1 MKEYLDIDIWDRKEV
16 FQYFRTLAD
25 PTFSV
30 VVDVDVTKAYQL
42 VGKTRSSFFV
52 KYLYA
57 CMKAINSV
65 ENLKYRIEGNK
76 IAIYDVINASAT
88 IARADTTYGFSFIN
102 FSENFTVFNEN
113 FKKEKKRIQNS
124 TNLFPQIKSLDCI
137 YCSVLPWISFTSH
150 KEPNSGNKDDSL
162 PRLAFGGVKEK
173 PVEAKQ
179 ADTSPEAEE
188 FSSVTVNASVEE
200 VRQGLKTKQQDIDT
214 GEIFSKISR

>member
-1 MKEYLDIDIWDRKEV
+1 MKEYLDIDTWDRKEV

-30 VVDVDVTKAYQL
+30 VVDVDVTKTYQL

-65 ENLKYRIEGNK
+65 ENLKYRIEDNK
-76 IAIYDVINASAT
+76 IAVYDVINASAT
-88 IARADTTYGFSFIN
+88 IARADTTYGFSFID

-150 KEPNSGNKDDSL
+150 KEPNSGNKDDSV

-173 PVEAKQ
+173 KGKILMPV
-179 ADTSPEAEE
+179 SIN
-188 FSSVTVNASVEE
+188 VNHALVDGYHVGQFFKKFQLE
-200 VRQGLKTKQQDIDT
+200 LDKLN
-214 GEIFSKISR
+214 